1 MPISG
6 NRNRPDSQLP
16 VHSLR
21 GDRRGLGAPSA
32 AYFGQGI
39 GVRLFLGLVG
49 TWFSGVVVSTLMRG
63 EKQSFRMSAFSV
75 WSGGLSG
82 ESASSF
88 KEPIFEFCGEVA
100 GRF

>member
-1 MPISG
+1 VLLACWKRQSGALMPISG
-6 NRNRPDSQLP
+6 NRNRPDRQLP

-39 GVRLFLGLVG
+39 GVRFFFRLLG

-63 EKQSFRMSAFSV
+63 EKRSFRMSAFFGV
-75 WSGGLSG
+75 EWR
-82 ESASSF
+82 AF
-88 KEPIFEFCGEVA
+88 
-100 GRF
+100 GRP